1 MTPQKSRTFT
11 LPQLAEAAAMTVRNV
26 RSYQTRGLIPPPVRR
41 GRHSIYDSRHLERLR
56 EIHQARERGAS
67 LNLIAGYLSDG
78 GSLATGL
85 DRAWLPSR
93 GALSRRGGR
102 TAEPAP
108 PRTATASLETILS
121 RVDVADPARFDK
133 TLDDLARAGVVR
145 RSRGRLM
152 AERPFV
158 TMVAGLVKHGVPV
171 ERALEV
177 AAAAAEAG
185 QKVRAA
191 AGDAL
196 DGMADDDRTRGD
208 VLSLATGVFA
218 SVVVLDLT
226 TAENRATRDR

>member
-1 MTPQKSRTFT
+1 
-11 LPQLAEAAAMTVRNV
+11 
-26 RSYQTRGLIPPPVRR
+26 
-41 GRHSIYDSRHLERLR
+41 
-56 EIHQARERGAS
+56 
-67 LNLIAGYLSDG
+67 
-78 GSLATGL
+78 
-85 DRAWLPSR
+85 
-93 GALSRRGGR
+93 
-102 TAEPAP
+102 
-108 PRTATASLETILS
+108 
-121 RVDVADPARFDK
+121 
-133 TLDDLARAGVVR
+133 
-145 RSRGRLM
+145 M